1 MTSVAYYITAHG
13 YGHTVRSVQVIRALK
28 RACPD
33 LKIHIRSAAP
43 ERFFAD
49 LGFPVSYHYGF
60 VDVGFLQKDSLEMDV
75 EGTLSACLELH
86 ERIPRLLEEEEAFL
100 RQQRVRLVLG
110 DIPPLCFE
118 VAARASLPSVAI
130 ANFTWDWIYRSYL
143 PERSSF
149 LPLIEKIEGFY
160 RRAALAL
167 SLPFSCDL
175 GVFSERIPIP
185 LITRVSPLSREEARR
200 RFGLPLSAKIV
211 LVSFGGYGLERL
223 PWERLQR
230 LGDFFFVATAA
241 APKKGKNFLILPE
254 AVPDY
259 VNLVRA
265 ADVVISKP
273 GYGVVAD
280 VIAHQTG
287 LLYTSRGQFPE
298 YPFLVEALKQWATS
312 EFIPQ
317 EALLKG
323 DLSPY
328 LMRLL
333 EKSPNWPAVR
343 LDGAEVAAEKILG
356 LLSS

>member
-28 RACPD
+28 RASPG
-33 LKIHIRSAAP
+33 LKIHIRSRAP
-43 ERFFAD
+43 KRFFET
-49 LGFPVSYHYGF
+49 LGFPVFYHPGS

-75 EGTLSACLELH
+75 EGTLRACQAIH
-86 ERIPRLLEEEEAFL
+86 EQTPRLLEEELGFVQRE
-100 RQQRVRLVLG
+100 RVRLILG

-143 PERSSF
+143 PERGLF
-149 LPLIEKIEGFY
+149 LPLIEKMEGFY

-175 GVFSERIPIP
+175 GVFSQRIPIP
-185 LITRVSPLSREEARR
+185 LIARVSPLSQEEARR
-200 RFGLPLSAKIV
+200 RFDLPLSAKII
-211 LVSFGGYGLERL
+211 LVSFGGYGLERM

-230 LGDFFFVATAA
+230 LGDFFFVSTAA
-241 APKKGKNFLILPE
+241 APKKGKNFLLLPE
-254 AVPDY
+254 ALPNY
-259 VNLVRA
+259 VDLVRA
-265 ADVVISKP
+265 ADVVVGKP
-273 GYGVVAD
+273 GYGIVAD
-280 VIAHQTG
+280 VIAHRTA

-298 YPFLVEALKQWATS
+298 YPFLVEALNQWATS

-317 EALLKG
+317 EALLNADMG
-323 DLSPY
+323 PY

>member
-13 YGHTVRSVQVIRALK
+13 YGHTVRSVEVIRALK
-28 RACPD
+28 RVSPD
-33 LKIHIRSAAP
+33 LEIHIRSAAP
-43 ERFFAD
+43 GRFFAD
-49 LGFPVSYHYGF
+49 LGFPVSYHYGS

-75 EGTLSACLELH
+75 EGTLGACLELH

-100 RQQRVRLVLG
+100 RREKIRLVLG

-143 PERSSF
+143 SERGSF
-149 LPLIEKIEGFY
+149 LPLMEKMEGFY
-160 RRAALAL
+160 RRATLAL

-175 GVFSERIPIP
+175 GVFSETIPIP
-185 LITRVSPLSREEARR
+185 LIARVSPLSKAEARR
-200 RFGLPLSAKIV
+200 NFGLPLSAKVI

-223 PWERLQR
+223 PWDRLQR
-230 LGDFFFVATAA
+230 LGDFFFVSTAT

-265 ADVVISKP
+265 ADAVISKP
-273 GYGVVAD
+273 GYGVLTD
-280 VIAHQTG
+280 VIAHQTA

-317 EALLKG
+317 DDLLRG
-323 DLSPY
+323 ELAPY
-328 LMRLL
+328 LKCLL
-333 EKSPNWPAVR
+333 EKEPNWPI
-343 LDGAEVAAEKILG
+343 LPLNGAQVAAGKILE
-356 LLSS
+356 LL